1 MDFIV
6 EKDPGLIPQ
15 VLSKIL
21 DSCVNGVTLADPDQE
36 DMPLVYVNKAF
47 ETITGYTLAETVG
60 KNCRFLQGNEHDQT
74 GVNQLREA
82 IRNKESVEVTLRN
95 YRKNGELFYN
105 HLLISPLFD
114 SNGNLLYFLG
124 VQYDVTPKIRA
135 EEEIKELKE
144 QVAKLKSRSFFDF
157 FKRPV

>member
-60 KNCRFLQGNEHDQT
+60 RNCRFLQGDEHDQA
-74 GVNQLREA
+74 GVKQQREG
-82 IRNKESVEVTLRN
+82 IQHRKPVEVVLRN
-95 YRKNGELFYN
+95 FRKNGELFYN
-105 HLLISPLFD
+105 HLLVSPLFD
-114 SNGNLLYFLG
+114 SHGNLLYFLG
-124 VQYDVTPKIRA
+124 VQLDITPKIRA
-135 EEEIKELKE
+135 EEEIKALKE
-144 QVAKLKSRSFFDF
+144 QLVALK
-157 FKRPV
+157 

>member
-82 IRNKESVEVTLRN
+82 IWNKESVEVTLRN

-144 QVAKLKSRSFFDF
+144 QVAKLKNRSFFDF
-157 FKRPV
+157 FK

>member
-36 DMPLVYVNKAF
+36 DLPLVYVNKAF
-47 ETITGYTLAETVG
+47 EQITGYTLEETVG
-60 KNCRFLQGNEHDQT
+60 KNCRFLQGNEHDQA
-74 GVNQLREA
+74 GVQQLRDA
-82 IRNKESVEVTLRN
+82 IKNRKPVEVVLRN

-105 HLLISPLFD
+105 HLLVSPLFD
-114 SNGNLLYFLG
+114 SHDNLLYFLG
-124 VQYDVTPKIRA
+124 VQFDITPKIRA
-135 EEEIKELKE
+135 EEEIKSLKE
-144 QVAKLKSRSFFDF
+144 QLVALK
-157 FKRPV
+157 K

>member
-21 DSCVNGVTLADPDQE
+21 DSCVNGVSLADPDQP
-36 DMPLVYVNKAF
+36 DLPLVYVNKAF
-47 ETITGYTLAETVG
+47 EAITGYTLAETVG
-60 KNCRFLQGNEHDQT
+60 KNCRFLQGNERDQQ
-74 GVNQLREA
+74 GVQQLREA
-82 IRNKESVEVTLRN
+82 IKNKKPIEVVLRN

-114 SNGNLLYFLG
+114 SKGNLLYFLG
-124 VQYDVTPKIRA
+124 VQYDITPQIRA
-135 EEEIKELKE
+135 EEEIKTLKE
-144 QVAKLKSRSFFDF
+144 QLAALK
-157 FKRPV
+157 K

>member
-21 DSCVNGVTLADPDQE
+21 DSCVNGVSLADPDQE

-47 ETITGYTLAETVG
+47 ETITGYTLVETVG
-60 KNCRFLQGNEHDQT
+60 KNCRFLQGNEHDQAEIK
-74 GVNQLREA
+74 QLREA
-82 IRNKESVEVTLRN
+82 IKNKKPVEVTLRN
-95 YRKNGELFYN
+95 YRKSGELFYN
-105 HLLISPLFD
+105 HLLMSPLFD

-124 VQYDVTPKIRA
+124 VQYDVTPQIRA
-135 EEEIKELKE
+135 EEEIKNLREQLASLK
-144 QVAKLKSRSFFDF
+144 K
-157 FKRPV
+157 

>member
-6 EKDPGLIPQ
+6 EKDPGLIPR

-21 DSCVNGVTLADPDQE
+21 DSCVNGVSLADPDLE

-60 KNCRFLQGNEHDQT
+60 KNCRFLQGEEHDQPA
-74 GVNQLREA
+74 VNKIRDA
-82 IRNKESVEVTLRN
+82 IKNRKSVEVTLHN

-105 HLLISPLFD
+105 HLVMSPLFD
-114 SNGNLLYFLG
+114 SDGNLLYFLG
-124 VQYDVTPKIRA
+124 VQLDVTSRIRA
-135 EEEIKELKE
+135 EEEIKALKE
-144 QVAKLKSRSFFDF
+144 QLLNLKKD
-157 FKRPV
+157 

>member
-144 QVAKLKSRSFFDF
+144 QVAKLKHRSFFDF
-157 FKRPV
+157 FK

>member
-21 DSCVNGVTLADPDQE
+21 DSCVNGVSLADPDQP
-36 DMPLVYVNKAF
+36 DLPLVYVNKAF
-47 ETITGYTLAETVG
+47 EAITGYTLAETVG
-60 KNCRFLQGNEHDQT
+60 KNCRFLQGNEHDQE
-74 GVNQLREA
+74 GVLQLREA
-82 IRNKESVEVTLRN
+82 IKNKKSIEVVLRN

-114 SNGNLLYFLG
+114 SKRNLLYFLG
-124 VQYDVTPKIRA
+124 VQYDITPQIRA
-135 EEEIKELKE
+135 EEEIKLLKE
-144 QVAKLKSRSFFDF
+144 QLSAIK
-157 FKRPV
+157 

>member
-21 DSCVNGVTLADPDQE
+21 DSCVNGVSLADPDQE

-47 ETITGYTLAETVG
+47 ETITGYTLAEVVG
-60 KNCRFLQGNEHDQT
+60 KNCRFLQGKEHDQT
-74 GVNQLREA
+74 EVNKLREA
-82 IRNKESVEVTLRN
+82 IKDKKSVEVTLHN

-105 HLLISPLFD
+105 HLLMSPLFD

-124 VQYDVTPKIRA
+124 IQLDVTPQIRA
-135 EEEIKELKE
+135 EEEIKALKE
-144 QVAKLKSRSFFDF
+144 QLAILK
-157 FKRPV
+157 K

>member
-21 DSCVNGVTLADPDQE
+21 DSCVNGVSLADPDQE

-60 KNCRFLQGNEHDQT
+60 RNCRFLQGKEHDQ
-74 GVNQLREA
+74 VEIVQLREA
-82 IRNKESVEVTLRN
+82 LKNKKSVEVTLRN

-105 HLLISPLFD
+105 HLVMSPLFD
-114 SNGNLLYFLG
+114 SKGNLLYFLG
-124 VQYDVTPKIRA
+124 VQFDVTPQIRA
-135 EEEIKELKE
+135 EDEIKELKE
-144 QVAKLKSRSFFDF
+144 QLARFRK
-157 FKRPV
+157 